1 MRVRGV
7 GLGAG
12 VGGEAGADGRRGFGN
27 CGDMDVGGAVL
38 GVSGGFGW
46 EFCSCSFLLECL

>member
-12 VGGEAGADGRRGFGN
+12 VGGEAGADGRRGFGS